1 MKPQTFNRTEKK
13 DDKLTKQEKVY
24 NYLQKTKQRE
34 ESRKK
39 VATPAA

>member
-13 DDKLTKQEKVY
+13 DEKLTKQEKAY
-24 NYLQKTKQRE
+24 NYFQKTKLRA

-39 VATPAA
+39 VATTA

>member
-13 DDKLTKQEKVY
+13 NDKLTKQEKAY
-24 NYLQKTKQRE
+24 NALQKRNLRA

-39 VATPAA
+39 TAAV